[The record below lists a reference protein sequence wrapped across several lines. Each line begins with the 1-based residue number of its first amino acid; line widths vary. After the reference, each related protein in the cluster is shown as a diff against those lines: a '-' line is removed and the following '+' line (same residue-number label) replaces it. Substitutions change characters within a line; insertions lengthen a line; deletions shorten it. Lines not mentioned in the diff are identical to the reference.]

1 MSIPEYSITTF
12 LELASDLGVRGLETG
27 DPTSQKTD
35 QLDADTM
42 GKPGADSMKKLDAGY
57 KTLCKGDT
65 DHVTVS
71 EKGEP
76 FNQCD
81 EAKEKEEIFNEL
93 AIVFNDANKKPWNQA
108 NHFLRNPTGW
118 EFLLNFLVTC
128 FIFFLSSNLICS
140 YFPIPKNSSSQNV

>member
-1 MSIPEYSITTF
+1 MSIQESSITTF

-57 KTLCKGDT
+57 KTLGKGDT

-108 NHFLRNPTGW
+108 NHFLRNLSGW
-118 EFLLNFLVTC
+118 ATIVKFQQSCKITVNCV
-128 FIFFLSSNLICS
+128 
-140 YFPIPKNSSSQNV
+140 QD